1 MYKTIEELVTRVDER
16 NNGGIVS
23 ELIGVSIDK
32 CFIKSVANT
41 NGTRLSVK
49 MTLR

>member
-16 NNGGIVS
+16 NSDGTVS

-32 CFIKSVANT
+32 CLCKSQSNF
-41 NGTRLSVK
+41 
-49 MTLR
+49 